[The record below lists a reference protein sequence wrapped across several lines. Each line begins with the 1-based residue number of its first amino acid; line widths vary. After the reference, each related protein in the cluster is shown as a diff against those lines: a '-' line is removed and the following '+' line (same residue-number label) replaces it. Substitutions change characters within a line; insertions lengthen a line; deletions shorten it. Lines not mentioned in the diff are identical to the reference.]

1 MRMWSRWPLS
11 LKTTNADKQIPPS
24 GISRVCSGRSVGAKR
39 QNLRS
44 VGMPIEPRPALFNLA
59 ARLDSRFRRSRL
71 ETVANLLFVAPAITV
86 IFMPPFAHGPSGES
100 DVKTRKQDR
109 VRDRRERARLGH
121 LCEGLPAARD

>member
-1 MRMWSRWPLS
+1 MRTRSRWPLS

-59 ARLDSRFRRSRL
+59 ARLGSRFPRSRL
-71 ETVANLLFVAPAITV
+71 ETVANLLFVAPEITV
-86 IFMPPFAHGPSGES
+86 IFMLPSAYILYGES
-100 DVKTRKQDR
+100 DVK
-109 VRDRRERARLGH
+109 
-121 LCEGLPAARD
+121 P